1 MHLHFWFSSH
11 GLPDGLPTAAAPRAS
26 STTSAPPAINC
37 AASSKSSQRLA
48 ASSPAA
54 ETSASASE
62 SGGGAAVFSGK
73 APEEAGEI
81 DSASMWWYR
90 DSEGADHGPYPV
102 EQMRAWLAAGYFDG
116 STQVAASYFGEV
128 RRFGLGLGSGLG

>member
-1 MHLHFWFSSH
+1 MPRPQPRRQNTRCSFSILHRPS
-11 GLPDGLPTAAAPRAS
+11 R
-26 STTSAPPAINC
+26 
-37 AASSKSSQRLA
+37 QRLA

-54 ETSASASE
+54 ETSASASD
-62 SGGGAAVFSGK
+62 SGGGAAVFSGN

-128 RRFGLGLGSGLG
+128 RRVRARLRLRLRLRVSILLRRGA